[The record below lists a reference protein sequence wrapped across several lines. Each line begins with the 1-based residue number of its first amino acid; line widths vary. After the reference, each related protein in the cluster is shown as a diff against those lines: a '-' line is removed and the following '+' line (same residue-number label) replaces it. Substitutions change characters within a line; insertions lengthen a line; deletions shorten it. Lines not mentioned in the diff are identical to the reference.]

1 MLKPEP
7 AKKISLNLNHAL
19 KYQKKPTSRSP
30 AKTSSRPAGR
40 TGRARGSRP
49 VAKTGIKVKTGLLNQ
64 GAESEDEHKVNL
76 FPDESIEQKSKT
88 DEEATDPIP
97 VENNE
102 SELLNA
108 ENDTSNSL
116 HLEVSTSG
124 TTAAQTPQKSLS
136 VKLSE
141 RLRSMIDT
149 KRKQLLN
156 EYRPI
161 QR

>member
-1 MLKPEP
+1 M
-7 AKKISLNLNHAL
+7 
-19 KYQKKPTSRSP
+19 
-30 AKTSSRPAGR
+30 
-40 TGRARGSRP
+40 
-49 VAKTGIKVKTGLLNQ
+49 KTGLLNQ

-76 FPDESIEQKSKT
+76 FPDESFEQKSKT

-97 VENNE
+97 AENNE